1 MPDKGLLLVLFPF
14 FTVILIMGFLVLY
27 TRRGRPVNLR
37 LKGLGIEFVLQ
48 GRGRPGDTCSQD
60 SLQDKEA

>member
-1 MPDKGLLLVLFPF
+1 MPDKGILLVLFPF
-14 FTVILIMGFLVLY
+14 FTVVLVMGFLVLY

-48 GRGRPGDTCSQD
+48 GRGRSNDVCGQNLP
-60 SLQDKEA
+60 QDKEA